1 MDVASRGRRV
11 GRERERERVRPRE
24 EGVKEGEGREG
35 GAERRRGTRATV
47 ERGKEENERTPYFC
61 FTVSLC
67 CRD

>member
-1 MDVASRGRRV
+1 M
-11 GRERERERVRPRE
+11 RPRE

-61 FTVSLC
+61 FTVSCVVAIEVDLL
-67 CRD
+67 RY